1 MSIRS
6 RKKKRDD
13 LLGILIITFI
23 VVASAFAFAKIFF
36 HEKEK
41 IVINRDTFCPE
52 YGPFSKTIVILDLS
66 DSLNEPQEEFFKVE
80 LENIK
85 KGIKKYHNLTIFLL
99 NPNAGLEENKKLSM
113 CNPGTQDDIKKYS
126 FEDLSTDPRKVKKKW
141 SNFSKKISNEV
152 STLISNIKPINSSP
166 IFETIQLV
174 HITELKDFE
183 TNVNEIIILSDMIQ
197 HTKPGL
203 SMYSHNVPLFSNF
216 SKGEYF
222 SKIRTNFNENVDV
235 TLHVLRRAKH
245 RVFQQSQE
253 FQAFWANFFVK
264 GLKARDCK
272 TCFKIKYVDG

>member
-23 VVASAFAFAKIFF
+23 VAVSIFAFSKIFIY
-36 HEKEK
+36 EKEK
-41 IVINRDTFCPE
+41 IVINKDTFCPE
-52 YGPFSKTIVILDLS
+52 DGPYSKTIVILDLS

-85 KGIKKYHNLTIFLL
+85 KGIKKHHNLTIFLL
-99 NPNAGLEENKKLSM
+99 NPNAELEENKKLSM
-113 CNPGTQDDIKKYS
+113 CNPGTQDDIAEKS
-126 FEDLSTDPRKVKKKW
+126 FEGYSTDPKKIKKKW
-141 SNFSKKISNEV
+141 NNFSKQVSDEV
-152 STLISNIKPINSSP
+152 GVLIKNIKPINSSP

-183 TNVNEIIILSDMIQ
+183 NNVNKIIILSDMIQ
-197 HTKPGL
+197 HTNPGL
-203 SMYSHNVPLFSNF
+203 SMYNNNVPLFSNF

-235 TLHVLRRAKH
+235 TLHVLRRDQH

-253 FQAFWANFFVK
+253 FQYFWSTFFVK
-264 GLKARDCK
+264 GLKSRNY
-272 TCFKIKYVDG
+272 KIKFVDG